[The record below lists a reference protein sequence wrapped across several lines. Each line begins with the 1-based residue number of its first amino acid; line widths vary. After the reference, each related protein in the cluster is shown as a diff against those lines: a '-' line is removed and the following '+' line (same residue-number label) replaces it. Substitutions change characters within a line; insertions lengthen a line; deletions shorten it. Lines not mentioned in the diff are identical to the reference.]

1 MKSRRS
7 IYLAGSTALMLSLAA
22 SLFGHHA
29 VTGFYD
35 PQKTVFLTGVV
46 TRFDWSNPH
55 AFIYIDVKDESGTVS
70 NWALE
75 GNGPGRLSR
84 TGWKKDTL
92 KAGDVIT
99 AEAWLPRAK
108 ADVAGTLKA
117 TPQAADRLKSAKI
130 AHAREVTVNGTKLSF
145 GR

>member
-1 MKSRRS
+1 MRPRTVF
-7 IYLAGSTALMLSLAA
+7 LTGSLILILSLAVP
-22 SLFGHHA
+22 LLGHHA

-35 PQKTVFLTGVV
+35 PQKTVMLTGVV
-46 TRFDWSNPH
+46 TRFDWANPH
-55 AFIYIDVKDESGTVS
+55 AFIYVDVTDEMGNVH

-92 KAGDVIT
+92 KRGDVIT
-99 AEAWLPRAK
+99 AEAWLPRAN

-117 TPQAADRLKSAKI
+117 TPQAADRLKTAKL
-130 AHAREVTVNGTKLSF
+130 AHAREVTISGSKLAF

>member
-1 MKSRRS
+1 MKPKAAF
-7 IYLAGSTALMLSLAA
+7 LAGSIILTLSLGAN
-22 SLFGHHA
+22 LLGHHA

-35 PQKTVFLTGVV
+35 PQKTVMLTGVV
-46 TRFDWSNPH
+46 TRFDWANPH
-55 AFIYIDVKDESGTVS
+55 AFIYIDVKDEMGNVY

-92 KAGDVIT
+92 KRGDVIT
-99 AEAWLPRAK
+99 AEAWLPRAT

-117 TPQAADRLKSAKI
+117 TPQAADRLKTAKL
-130 AHAREVTVNGTKLSF
+130 AHAREVTINGSKLAF